1 MTRKRILI
9 VTSEFPPQPG
19 GIGNHAYYLALYL
32 TKNHYDV
39 RVIADQRAVVN
50 REEVAFDAVLP
61 FAVTRIAIQRPR
73 FLMYFNRVVKTLSG
87 FKNSDYVIATGKFS
101 LWNVAFCSLFYKR
114 EKLAVIHGSEVNF
127 KSAGLKQSIAISL
140 KQFER
145 VVAVSHYTKGL
156 VADLNLTVSVI
167 PNGID
172 LEKWPLAHGK
182 KADLKG
188 YPVLTTVGRVSSR
201 KGQLEVIK
209 LLPEVLKDY
218 PDAQYHCVGI
228 PSEADRFMKTASV
241 LGVANHVI
249 FHGALSD
256 AALQGVLQATDVFV
270 MLSTESST
278 GDVEGFGIA
287 ILEANALGVPAIGSK
302 NCGIE
307 DAIHDGV
314 SGFLVDRRDA
324 SAFNRYISCVLAGPA
339 PYKKQARAWAEQ
351 HDWNQIIKRYIAF
364 IS

>member
-1 MTRKRILI
+1 LHKKRILI

-32 TKNHYDV
+32 TKNNYDV

-50 REEVAFDAVLP
+50 REEVAFDAALP
-61 FAVTRIAIQRPR
+61 FAVQRIAFQTPR

-140 KQFER
+140 KQFET

-156 VADLNLTVSVI
+156 VSGLNLTVSVI

-172 LEKWPLAHGK
+172 LEKWQLEHSE

-209 LLPEVLKDY
+209 LLPELLKTY

-228 PSEADRFMKTASV
+228 PSEADSFLEAAGV
-241 LGVANHVI
+241 LGVAEHVV

-256 AALQGVLQATDVFV
+256 AALQGVLRASDVFV

-287 ILEANALGVPAIGSK
+287 ILEANALGIPAIGSK

-307 DAIHDGV
+307 DAIQDGV
-314 SGFLVDRRDA
+314 SGFLLDRRDA
-324 SAFNRYISCVLAGPA
+324 SAFCRHITAVLAEPA
-339 PYKKQARAWAEQ
+339 GYKKQARAWAEQ

-364 IS
+364 VS